1 MNRRE
6 WLKCVS
12 MLAAGAVAAP
22 SLLAT
27 LDAYAA
33 AQRPEASLGFLSPA
47 QHELIAAVADI
58 IIPRSSTPGA
68 LDAGVPAFIDQMFAS
83 VYSKMEQDRYLES
96 LAQFDRVGG
105 KPFLELDE
113 GKRKGLVVSLHDQ
126 ALARPDGL
134 ASAATFVM
142 MTKKLTMLGFFM
154 SQPGCMQVLQY
165 DPVPGAYLADIP
177 LSEAGNGKA
186 WAVEAKLVL

>member
-12 MLAAGAVAAP
+12 TLALGAVAAP

-27 LDAYAA
+27 FDAYAA
-33 AQRPEASLGFLSPA
+33 AQAPDVSLGFLTRP
-47 QHELIAAVADI
+47 QHDLAAAVADI

-68 LDAGVPAFIDQMFAS
+68 LDVGVPAFIDQMFVS
-83 VYSKMEQDRYLES
+83 VYSKAEQDRYLSS
-96 LAQFDRVGG
+96 LAAFERAGG
-105 KPFLELDE
+105 KPFLELDDAH
-113 GKRKGLVVSLHDQ
+113 RKTLVTKLHGE
-126 ALARPDGL
+126 ALAHADGL
-134 ASAATFVM
+134 ASAAAFVM

-165 DPVPGAYLADIP
+165 DPVPGAYLPDIP

-186 WAVEAKLVL
+186 WAVETQLVL